1 MDKIILII
9 LLLTTPRVLLPSW
22 QQRPEHINIK
32 VCQSE
37 RTKSNCNYKTMTVKS
52 YLELVSNIALS
63 ESKRGNFDVL
73 LLLSIISNE
82 SAFNPNA
89 IGLRGEK
96 GLCQIMPNGI
106 ASKHIIINKNKVI
119 EKREGGVKLL
129 IPEFNIKLCVNNLI
143 ECRNQCGNNPA
154 KIAGCHNTGSC
165 PAKDTQYVKNFKNKY
180 KLFKQYLGKVG
191 D

>member
-1 MDKIILII
+1 MDKIILI
-9 LLLTTPRVLLPSW
+9 LLLTTPGILLPAW
-22 QQRPEHINIK
+22 QQRSENINIK

-37 RTKSNCNYKTMTVKS
+37 KTKTICNYKTITVNS
-52 YLELVSNIALS
+52 YLQSITNMALK
-63 ESKRGNFDVL
+63 ESKRGNFDIL

-82 SAFNPNA
+82 SGFNSNA

-106 ASKHIIINKNKVI
+106 ASKHIIINQGKII

-129 IPEFNIKLCVNNLI
+129 IPEWNIKLCTNNLI
-143 ECRNQCGNNPA
+143 QCRNQCGDNLA

-165 PAKDTQYVKNFKNKY
+165 PTKDTQYIKNFKNKY
-180 KLFKQYLGKVG
+180 NLFKRFLKS
-191 D
+191 

>member
-1 MDKIILII
+1 MDKIILMV
-9 LLLTTPRVLLPSW
+9 LLLTTPGILLPSW

-32 VCQSE
+32 VCHSE
-37 RTKSNCNYKTMTVKS
+37 KTRLTCNYKNMSVRS
-52 YLELVSNIALS
+52 YLELVSNISLK

-82 SAFNPNA
+82 SGFNSNA

-96 GLCQIMPNGI
+96 GLCQIMPNGV
-106 ASKHIIINKNKVI
+106 ASKHIIINQGKII

-129 IPEFNIKLCVNNLI
+129 IPEWNIKLCTNNLI
-143 ECRNQCGNNPA
+143 ECRNHCGDDSV

-165 PAKDTQYVKNFKNKY
+165 PTKDTQYIKNFKNKY
-180 KLFKQYLGKVG
+180 NLFKRFLKS
-191 D
+191 